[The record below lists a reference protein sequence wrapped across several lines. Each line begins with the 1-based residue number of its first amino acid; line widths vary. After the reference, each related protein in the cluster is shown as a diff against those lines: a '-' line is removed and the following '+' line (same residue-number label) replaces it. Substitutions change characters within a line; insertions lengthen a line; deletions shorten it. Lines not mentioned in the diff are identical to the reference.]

1 MTRLEQ
7 IYCTA
12 YDTVCEEFENEISEL
27 ADHRTNRK
35 FNHIVESVID
45 RMKDDKLTM
54 VDIITFEHKI
64 YYYTYKAVS
73 DAVYMEQFLN
83 KHGYEIC

>member
-7 IYCTA
+7 IYCNA

-27 ADHRTNRK
+27 VNHRTNRK
-35 FNHIVESVID
+35 FNHVVESVID
-45 RMKDDKLTM
+45 RMKDNKLTM
-54 VDIITFEHKI
+54 VDIMTFGHKI

-73 DAVYMEQFLN
+73 DAVYMGQFLN